1 MSRLTRLEA
10 AMRRREERY
19 QARHADIVRPASVA
33 DDAICRVLQVV
44 PEQAGMRLDRFVQ
57 RQLRDTSRTRSQR
70 IIARGAFTNAGR
82 ALKKNHRLQAG
93 ERVILWRPPLEEVV
107 PDIQLGAVYEDD
119 QLLALN
125 KPPGLAVHPSARHN
139 RATIT
144 SMLRVQRPD
153 DHLTLTHR
161 LDRETSGVL
170 LLARTRW
177 ADRTVKIQ
185 FQKRVGVEKRYLAL
199 CLGVPEWQSR
209 RCDLSLEPDPIS
221 RYRVKMRV
229 AESGG
234 LISGTTFEVLECR
247 RREGGNFPS
256 DGSGIA
262 TTQHYSLLRCTLHS
276 GRQHQIRVHL
286 AALGLPIVGDKLYGP
301 YDDGMFARAVDGEL
315 SDEDHANLELP
326 RQALHAAELA
336 IDHPTSGA
344 RLHIEAPMFDDMQA
358 FWDALAPAASGP
370 VELLDSP

>member
-19 QARHADIVRPASVA
+19 QTRHAGIVRPACVPH
-33 DDAICRVLQVV
+33 DAISRVLQVA

-57 RQLRDTSRTRSQR
+57 RQLRDTSRTHSQR
-70 IIARGAFTNAGR
+70 IIARGAFTGEGR
-82 ALKKNHRLQAG
+82 ALKKNHRLHSG
-93 ERVILWRPPLEEVV
+93 ERIILWRPPLEEVV
-107 PDIQLGAVYEDD
+107 PDIQLTAVYEDD

-144 SMLRVQRPD
+144 SMLREQRPD

-185 FQKRVGVEKRYLAL
+185 FQKRTGVQKRYLAL
-199 CLGVPEWQSR
+199 CFGVPDWQTL
-209 RCDLSLEPDPIS
+209 RCDLSLEPDPVS

-234 LISGTTFEVLECR
+234 LISGTTFEVLESR
-247 RREGGNFPS
+247 RRQPS
-256 DGSGIA
+256 PRASTSSAAD
-262 TTQHYSLLRCTLHS
+262 THHYSLLRCTLHS

-301 YDDGMFARAVDGEL
+301 YDDGMFARAVDGQL
-315 SDEDHANLELP
+315 SDEDHAALELP
-326 RQALHAAELA
+326 RQALHAAELV
-336 IDHPTSGA
+336 IDHPTSGE
-344 RLHIEAPMFDDMQA
+344 RLHLQAPMFDDMQM
-358 FWDALAPAASGP
+358 FWDELTPCAAPDG
-370 VELLDSP
+370 